1 MLCSL
6 VKRIDVTKLYFDHD
20 LQPKCFAGTLRKTVK
35 LLRGFFLPI
44 QIWIDFASYL
54 IKFYHMIFEP
64 KMYLQKMALG
74 NNNLQ

>member
-1 MLCSL
+1 MICNQNVLRE
-6 VKRIDVTKLYFDHD
+6 VY
-20 LQPKCFAGTLRKTVK
+20 GTQLNYS
-35 LLRGFFLPI
+35 GAFFLPI

-54 IKFYHMIFEP
+54 IKFYHMIFGP